1 VCYSSGQLILAT
13 VLIVKLIIVEVIIC
27 KTIVARAVVHK
38 PAVTEPT
45 IAWVP
50 VVIAWVPVVIAKVRL
65 VWISVHEP
73 VPFEVVEVVHA
84 ERTTVVV
91 SRVASVEVVVV
102 VKTNGIPPRHGV
114 PSAERIRPAARGETV
129 PITLV
134 EGVVVEAV
142 HVTSS
147 KASSA
152 KEPVVVFSVVEVAV
166 VALVVEAFVVVPS
179 ERQRPAPTAELLT
192 VGSS

>member
-1 VCYSSGQLILAT
+1 M
-13 VLIVKLIIVEVIIC
+13 C
-27 KTIVARAVVHK
+27 KTSIRSIPALFLVVEMVVVEFLVSETKVVRAVERK
-38 PAVTEPT
+38 PAVTKPI

-50 VVIAWVPVVIAKVRL
+50 VVKAKVRL

-84 ERTTVVV
+84 ERTPVEG
-91 SRVASVEVVVV
+91 SGVASVEVVVV
-102 VKTNGIPPRHGV
+102 VKVDGIPPRHGV
-114 PSAERIRPAARGETV
+114 PPAVRIRPAARGETV

-134 EGVVVEAV
+134 EAVIVGAV

-147 KASSA
+147 KAPSA

-192 VGSS
+192 VRSS